1 MNTTKEP
8 IIKQIKNI
16 KHVSSTSWIDGI
28 KLYAQ
33 QYFSDKSDQ
42 NLLADKDAFYI
53 NNLLK
58 TDFLDY
64 KIQFSDSLKVSDHF
78 LETVKSYNDS
88 YIIPIY
94 NSNIIYELVDL
105 PENLTLENSTIFKN
119 YLGSTISYKNFSS
132 LLNFLTTKNLY
143 LLSIPNDYSAD
154 KPIVFLN
161 YCDNLTTSINNT
173 RCALLAGTNS
183 QLTINEVF
191 TGRGQYIRN
200 SITEVFLQKNSC
212 IDFLHID
219 DDSDSSHIFSNFG
232 SSLSERS
239 ILNLWSSSIGGSYI
253 NSSNFYQLIGEEST
267 FKNYGLNFSSH
278 NQIYNYTSSIEH
290 LFKSANSEQVQK
302 SISDDSSK
310 INFSGTIFVE
320 KECVHT
326 DAKQLLRGLQLS
338 PKSKINLS
346 PEMQILADDVKCAHG
361 ATIGQIND
369 DELFYLESR
378 GIDKISAKKML
389 LESFFADLFIG
400 INQKSNIINNLMK
413 KIKGKLKN
421 V

>member
-212 IDFLHID
+212 IDFLHVD

-278 NQIYNYTSSIEH
+278 NHNYNYTSSIEH

>member
-1 MNTTKEP
+1 MNTTIEP

-16 KHVSSTSWIDGI
+16 NHIPSSSWIDGI

-33 QYFSDKSDQ
+33 QYFSNKSDQ

-64 KIQFSDSLKVSDHF
+64 KIQISDSLTISDHF
-78 LETVKSYNDS
+78 VEAVKSFNDS

-94 NSNIIYELVDL
+94 NSNVIYEFVDL
-105 PENLTLENSTIFKN
+105 PENLTLDNSAVFKN
-119 YLGSTISYKNFSS
+119 YLGSTISHKNFSS
-132 LLNFLTTKNLY
+132 FLNFLVAKNLY
-143 LLSIPNDYSAD
+143 LLNIPDDFTAD

-161 YCDNLTTSINNT
+161 YCDHSTTSINNT
-173 RCALLAGTNS
+173 RIALLAGANS
-183 QLTINEVF
+183 RLTVNEVF
-191 TGRGQYIRN
+191 TGTGQYIRN
-200 SITEVFLQKNSC
+200 SITELFLLKNSC

-219 DDSDSSHIFSNFG
+219 DDSDSSHTFSNFG

-239 ILNLWSSSIGGSYI
+239 SLNLWSSSIGGSYI
-253 NSSNFYQLIGEEST
+253 NSCNFYQLIGEEST

-278 NQIYNYTSSIEH
+278 NQSYNYTSSIEH
-290 LFKSANSEQVQK
+290 LFKSANSEQIQK

-320 KECVHT
+320 KECVDT

-346 PEMQILADDVKCAHG
+346 PELQILADDVKCAHG

-400 INQKSNIINNLMK
+400 INQKSNIINNLMT

>member
-1 MNTTKEP
+1 MSTTIEP

-16 KHVSSTSWIDGI
+16 NHLPSSSWIDGI
-28 KLYAQ
+28 KLYAH
-33 QYFSDKSDQ
+33 QYFSDKSDK

-58 TDFLDY
+58 TDFLNY
-64 KIQFSDSLKVSDHF
+64 KIQIPDPLNVSDHF
-78 LETVKSYNDS
+78 VETVKSFNDS

-105 PENLTLENSTIFKN
+105 PENLTFDNSPVFKN

-132 LLNFLTTKNLY
+132 FLNFLTAKNLY
-143 LLSIPNDYSAD
+143 LFDIPSNFSAD

-161 YCDNLTTSINNT
+161 YCDHLTNSINTT
-173 RCALLAGTNS
+173 RFALLAGANS
-183 QLTINEVF
+183 RLTVNEVF
-191 TGRGQYIRN
+191 TGTGQYIRN
-200 SITEVFLQKNSC
+200 SVTELFLQKNSC
-212 IDFLHID
+212 IDFLHVD

-232 SSLSERS
+232 SSLSDRS
-239 ILNLWSSSIGGSYI
+239 TLNLWSSSIGGSYI
-253 NSSNFYQLIGEEST
+253 NSSNFYQLIGEESS

-278 NQIYNYTSSIEH
+278 NQNYNHTSSIEH

-320 KECVHT
+320 KECIDT

-346 PEMQILADDVKCAHG
+346 PELQILADDVKCAHG

-378 GIDKISAKKML
+378 GIDKITAKKML

-400 INQKSNIINNLMK
+400 INQKSTIISNLMT
-413 KIKGKLKN
+413 KIKEKLKN

>member
-1 MNTTKEP
+1 MSNTIEP

-16 KHVSSTSWIDGI
+16 NHIPSSSWIDGI

-33 QYFSDKSDQ
+33 QYFSDKSDK

-64 KIQFSDSLKVSDHF
+64 KIQISDPLNVSDQF
-78 LETVKSYNDS
+78 VETVKSYNDS

-94 NSNIIYELVDL
+94 NSSIIYELVDL
-105 PENLTLENSTIFKN
+105 PKNLTLDNSPVFKS
-119 YLGSTISYKNFSS
+119 YLGSTISHKNFSS
-132 LLNFLTTKNLY
+132 FLNFLTAKNLY
-143 LLSIPNDYSAD
+143 LLDIPSDFSAD

-161 YCDNLTTSINNT
+161 YCDHLTTSINNT
-173 RCALLAGTNS
+173 RFALLAGTNS
-183 QLTINEVF
+183 RLTVNEVF
-191 TGRGQYIRN
+191 TGSGQYIRN
-200 SITEVFLQKNSC
+200 SVTELFLQKNSC
-212 IDFLHID
+212 IDFLHVD

-253 NSSNFYQLIGEEST
+253 NSSNFYQLIGEESS
-267 FKNYGLNFSSH
+267 FKNYGLNFSSN
-278 NQIYNYTSSIEH
+278 NQNYNYTSSIEH
-290 LFKSANSEQVQK
+290 LFKSASSEQIQK

-320 KECVHT
+320 KECINT

-338 PKSKINLS
+338 TKSKINLS
-346 PEMQILADDVKCAHG
+346 PELQILADDVKCAHG

-378 GIDKISAKKML
+378 GIDKITAKKML

-400 INQKSNIINNLMK
+400 INQKSTIISNLMT
-413 KIKGKLKN
+413 KIKEKLKN